1 MAKAYL
7 IGQVTVTN
15 PEGYA
20 QHSAQVPA
28 SVAAFGGA
36 YRVRGGTAT
45 QLEGQASGERQVVI
59 EFPSRDDALA
69 WYHSPGYQAILPLRQ
84 QNSEGHIMLVDGVA

>member
-20 QHSAQVPA
+20 QYSAQVPA

-36 YRVRGGTAT
+36 YRVRGGPAS
-45 QLEGQASGERQVVI
+45 QVEGQASG
-59 EFPSRDDALA
+59 
-69 WYHSPGYQAILPLRQ
+69 
-84 QNSEGHIMLVDGVA
+84 

>member
-20 QHSAQVPA
+20 QYSAQVPA

-45 QLEGQASGERQVVI
+45 QLEGQASGERPTGRGRSGPP
-59 EFPSRDDALA
+59 EPA
-69 WYHSPGYQAILPLRQ
+69 G
-84 QNSEGHIMLVDGVA
+84 